1 MVIRFRAA
9 TVVLAALALTA
20 MGAPGVAQAHHGRR
34 QFGRRFAS
42 GRRDVSGGGQGQSV
56 QFLCAEEGV
65 PLNAHAY
72 QIAHPAWADQSPS
85 GLTEAQNKELV
96 SACEKLAT
104 AYGARRNTDRAA
116 SKTLWEAVKADAAK
130 LDEACPALT
139 EHHTPGSPPSELSMA
154 CKEALKSFWTAVH
167 EAHKTYRAAI
177 EAAGKTYDEALTE
190 FETATA
196 SIVASLDAPQTQH
209 VYHPGAYGVPGGG
222 RPQNVGDGGGSGGGP
237 GMQGGCPG
245 H

>member
-1 MVIRFRAA
+1 MIRFRAA
-9 TVVLAALALTA
+9 TVVLSALTLMA

-42 GRRDVSGGGQGQSV
+42 GRRDVSGGGQGQSA

-65 PLNAHAY
+65 PLNGHAY
-72 QIAHPAWADQSPS
+72 QIAHAAWAGQSTS
-85 GLTEAQNKELV
+85 GLTETQNKELA

-104 AYGARRNTDRAA
+104 ANGVRRQADQAA
-116 SKTLWEAVKADAAK
+116 AKASWEAVKADAAK

-139 EHHTPGSPPSELSMA
+139 EHHTPGSPPSELSAA

-167 EAHKTYRAAI
+167 EAHATYRAAT
-177 EAAGKTYDEALTE
+177 EAAAKPYDEALTE

-209 VYHPGAYGVPGGG
+209 VYHQGADGGPGGG
-222 RPQNVGDGGGSGGGP
+222 SGAGGSGGGS